1 MEFKVS
7 GKDLLH
13 DDARTISD
21 IEVEPGHILLA
32 PHDKSLFHPTI
43 TPLDNL
49 KTWPPWRREVGTQLK
64 ACQGNSDY
72 ISLGGTWRLHGDVRF
87 RPSADM
93 TSWESRIDVHPPL
106 GADLH
111 PDLFKTDV
119 FPYEASGPG
128 CPFNRDKAL
137 PESNQCKVI
146 NPWMIKT
153 APGWSTLLIP
163 NLMEPSRDWSLIPGV
178 VNTDYYHHMHWVFN
192 IYTDEEFLLRA
203 GTRVGQFIT
212 FPRSHQHVE
221 FGSPQIA
228 PMLENL
234 GFDSPIG
241 HPMDRQGAYRREQR
255 RTDPAAPVVK
265 VPKKSAIRSI
275 LDWLI
280 GT

>member
-1 MEFKVS
+1 MEFRIS

-13 DDARTISD
+13 DDARIISD

-32 PHDKSLFHPTI
+32 PHDNSLFHPTI

-49 KTWPPWRREVGTQLK
+49 KTWPPWRREVFAGLK

-93 TSWESRIDVHPPL
+93 TQWESRIDLDPPP
-106 GADLH
+106 GDQH
-111 PDLFKTDV
+111 PDLFKTDI
-119 FPYEASGPG
+119 FPYGASGPS
-128 CPFNRDKAL
+128 CPFNKDRAL
-137 PESNQCKVI
+137 PESNQCKVV
-146 NPWMIKT
+146 NPWIIKT
-153 APGWSTLLIP
+153 APGWSTILIP

-192 IYTDEEFLLRA
+192 IYTDEEFVLRA

-212 FPRSHQHVE
+212 FPRNHQHVE
-221 FGSPQIA
+221 FASPKVA
-228 PMLENL
+228 SMLETL

-241 HPMDRQGAYRREQR
+241 HPIDKKGAYRREHR
-255 RTDPAAPVVK
+255 KADRVKPTVEAPK
-265 VPKKSAIRSI
+265 ESMLNRIRE
-275 LDWLI
+275 WLI